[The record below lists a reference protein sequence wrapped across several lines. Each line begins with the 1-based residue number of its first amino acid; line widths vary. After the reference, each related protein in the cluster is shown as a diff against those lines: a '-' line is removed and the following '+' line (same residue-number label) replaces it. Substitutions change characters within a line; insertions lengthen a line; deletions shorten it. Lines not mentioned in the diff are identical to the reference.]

1 MKGNRLGQYPEGD
14 VASLKGLLERPSLT
28 CLDIQN
34 NYLSDP
40 AILDE
45 VIYKM
50 PNLRVL
56 YLQNNKVVPKVSNY
70 RKTIIYKLPQLRFLD
85 DRPVFEEDRRKAEAF
100 ARGGLD
106 AEREEIRKIRK
117 EKEDK
122 HWANHE
128 AFQLMIKNAREEK
141 K

>member
-1 MKGNRLGQYPEGD
+1 
-14 VASLKGLLERPSLT
+14 
-28 CLDIQN
+28 
-34 NYLSDP
+34 
-40 AILDE
+40 
-45 VIYKM
+45 M